1 MKKYIDSYYA
11 HREVLNKSYKTT
23 KPKFVDIKIP
33 FVEKTSEIDKIK
45 DQLNRSK
52 ANKDKKKIS
61 ELFRI
66 DSYMY
71 TNLGTD
77 STKTERDAV
86 KRKSKYIYRAI
97 AKIDPKIGKEML
109 YFMDS

>member
-1 MKKYIDSYYA
+1 MEYNYED
-11 HREVLNKSYKTT
+11 V
-23 KPKFVDIKIP
+23 
-33 FVEKTSEIDKIK
+33 DKIVEFK
-45 DQLNRSK
+45 SW
-52 ANKDKKKIS
+52 KDKKKIS

>member
-1 MKKYIDSYYA
+1 MEYNYED
-11 HREVLNKSYKTT
+11 V
-23 KPKFVDIKIP
+23 
-33 FVEKTSEIDKIK
+33 DKILEFKSWK
-45 DQLNRSK
+45 DE
-52 ANKDKKKIS
+52 KKIS

-109 YFMDS
+109 YYMDR

>member
-1 MKKYIDSYYA
+1 MEYSY
-11 HREVLNKSYKTT
+11 EDV
-23 KPKFVDIKIP
+23 
-33 FVEKTSEIDKIK
+33 DKIVEFKSWK
-45 DQLNRSK
+45 DE
-52 ANKDKKKIS
+52 KKIS

-77 STKTERDAV
+77 STKSEREAV

>member
-1 MKKYIDSYYA
+1 MEYNYED
-11 HREVLNKSYKTT
+11 V
-23 KPKFVDIKIP
+23 
-33 FVEKTSEIDKIK
+33 DKIVEFK
-45 DQLNRSK
+45 SW
-52 ANKDKKKIS
+52 KDKKKIS

-71 TNLGTD
+71 ANLGTD

-86 KRKSKYIYRAI
+86 KRKSRYIYRAI

>member
-1 MKKYIDSYYA
+1 MEYKYED
-11 HREVLNKSYKTT
+11 V
-23 KPKFVDIKIP
+23 
-33 FVEKTSEIDKIK
+33 DKIVEFKSWK
-45 DQLNRSK
+45 DE
-52 ANKDKKKIS
+52 KKIS

-77 STKTERDAV
+77 STKSEREAV

>member
-1 MKKYIDSYYA
+1 MEYNYED
-11 HREVLNKSYKTT
+11 V
-23 KPKFVDIKIP
+23 
-33 FVEKTSEIDKIK
+33 DKIVEFKSWK
-45 DQLNRSK
+45 DE
-52 ANKDKKKIS
+52 KKIS

-77 STKTERDAV
+77 STKSERDAV

>member
-1 MKKYIDSYYA
+1 MEYKYED
-11 HREVLNKSYKTT
+11 V
-23 KPKFVDIKIP
+23 
-33 FVEKTSEIDKIK
+33 DKIVEFKSWK
-45 DQLNRSK
+45 DE
-52 ANKDKKKIS
+52 KKIS

-77 STKTERDAV
+77 STKSEREAV
-86 KRKSKYIYRAI
+86 KRKSKYIYKAI

>member
-1 MKKYIDSYYA
+1 MEYKYED
-11 HREVLNKSYKTT
+11 V
-23 KPKFVDIKIP
+23 
-33 FVEKTSEIDKIK
+33 DKIVEFK
-45 DQLNRSK
+45 SWS
-52 ANKDKKKIS
+52 DKKKIS

-77 STKTERDAV
+77 STKSDREKV

-97 AKIDPKIGKEML
+97 SKIDPKIGKEML
-109 YFMDS
+109 YFMDN

>member
-1 MKKYIDSYYA
+1 MEYKYED
-11 HREVLNKSYKTT
+11 V
-23 KPKFVDIKIP
+23 
-33 FVEKTSEIDKIK
+33 DKIVEFKSWK
-45 DQLNRSK
+45 DE
-52 ANKDKKKIS
+52 KKIS

-77 STKTERDAV
+77 STKSEREAV

-97 AKIDPKIGKEML
+97 AKIDPRIGKEML

>member
-1 MKKYIDSYYA
+1 MEYNYED
-11 HREVLNKSYKTT
+11 V
-23 KPKFVDIKIP
+23 
-33 FVEKTSEIDKIK
+33 DKIVEFK
-45 DQLNRSK
+45 SW
-52 ANKDKKKIS
+52 KDKKKIS

-77 STKTERDAV
+77 STKSEREAV

>member
-1 MKKYIDSYYA
+1 MEYNYED
-11 HREVLNKSYKTT
+11 V
-23 KPKFVDIKIP
+23 
-33 FVEKTSEIDKIK
+33 DKIVEFKSWK
-45 DQLNRSK
+45 DE
-52 ANKDKKKIS
+52 KKIS

-109 YFMDS
+109 YYMDS

>member
-1 MKKYIDSYYA
+1 MEYKYED
-11 HREVLNKSYKTT
+11 V
-23 KPKFVDIKIP
+23 
-33 FVEKTSEIDKIK
+33 DKIVEFK
-45 DQLNRSK
+45 SWNDE
-52 ANKDKKKIS
+52 KKIS

-77 STKTERDAV
+77 STKSEREAV

-97 AKIDPKIGKEML
+97 SKIDPRIGKEML
-109 YFMDS
+109 YFMDN

>member
-1 MKKYIDSYYA
+1 MEYNYED
-11 HREVLNKSYKTT
+11 V
-23 KPKFVDIKIP
+23 
-33 FVEKTSEIDKIK
+33 DKIVEFK
-45 DQLNRSK
+45 SW
-52 ANKDKKKIS
+52 KDKKKIS

-71 TNLGTD
+71 TNLGND

>member
-1 MKKYIDSYYA
+1 MEYKYDD
-11 HREVLNKSYKTT
+11 V
-23 KPKFVDIKIP
+23 
-33 FVEKTSEIDKIK
+33 DKIVEFKSWK
-45 DQLNRSK
+45 DE
-52 ANKDKKKIS
+52 KKIS

-77 STKTERDAV
+77 STKSERDAV

-97 AKIDPKIGKEML
+97 AKIDPRIGKEML